1 MTIYFSD
8 IVGFTKLC
16 SESTPFQVVE
26 FLNALYTIFDRAI
39 QEYDV
44 YKVET
49 IGDAYMVVSGLPVEN
64 EIHAAEICTLSLR
77 LLSEI
82 RNFVIPHR
90 AGDPLKLRIGIHTGK
105 TKTTFFPFFPVNLKC
120 EYLANKFAHFSFY
133 IVNYTR

>member
-105 TKTTFFPFFPVNLKC
+105 THFQNFFRQIEMDIFEKVFVRF
-120 EYLANKFAHFSFY
+120 YFS
-133 IVNYTR
+133 NQS